1 MLHGFNEQ
9 ATMDENSPPRDF
21 HGELRQA
28 SKALVDSLGLNAEQ
42 TDGIHDTMA
51 RRVEWLR
58 QMIAAFRALGFSDAE
73 IRAFSLEWYAAN
85 VPAVCEDAGLTED
98 QIRHILRYATRA
110 LDLLLAEPVPGH
122 GSQDTA
128 PAASKDARGAATDAR
143 PARRRR
149 SRRSRPKP
157 QAASAPPHP
166 DQRPDV
172 VIEIEE
178 RESDWSWLASL
189 DQPDKLLVYQLRH
202 PRVLREARKRLRPAV
217 AQLRR
222 AGLSDAAIAGY
233 LRASFKA
240 EMLALE
246 IDDHFQEVAWD
257 AFCRA
262 LDRVLAGD

>member
-1 MLHGFNEQ
+1 
-9 ATMDENSPPRDF
+9 MDENSSPRDF
-21 HGELRQA
+21 HGELREA

-42 TDGIHDTMA
+42 TGGIHDTMA
-51 RRVEWLR
+51 RRIEWLR
-58 QMIAAFRALGFSDAE
+58 QIIAAFRALGFPDAE

-85 VPAVCEDAGLTED
+85 VPALCEDAGLTED
-98 QIRHILRYATRA
+98 QIRHILRYATRV

-122 GSQDTA
+122 GSQDTT
-128 PAASKDARGAATDAR
+128 PREGTGARGAETDAR

-157 QAASAPPHP
+157 QAPSALPHP

-172 VIEIEE
+172 VIELKA
-178 RESDWSWLASL
+178 RQSDWAWLANL
-189 DQPDKLLVYQLRH
+189 DQPDKPLVCQLRH

-246 IDDHFQEVAWD
+246 TDDHFQEVAWD